1 MDCEGNVMPSYYA
14 GYADGWLVEPFYFF
28 QTGTVEVTNSANNKL
43 SFEINAVNSC
53 NIPVH
58 IVYDA
63 TASSVEDV
71 NLQYDSTTK
80 QIINGHLY
88 ITREGKVYNV
98 LGVNL

>member
-1 MDCEGNVMPSYYA
+1 MDFDGNVMPSYYA
-14 GYADGWLVEPFYFF
+14 GYVDVWLVEPYYFF
-28 QTGTVEVTNSANNKL
+28 QTGTVVVTKDEDNKL

-53 NIPVH
+53 GIPVH
-58 IVYDA
+58 IVYGNA
-63 TASSVEDV
+63 TSSVEDV
-71 NLQYDSTTK
+71 NLHYDSTTK